1 MTDPVSVA
9 STAVGIASLG
19 IQVCQGLVSYL
30 RSIKGRRQEVADG
43 LREVQTLLSIF
54 DSLNRI
60 LPHIDQGRSIDSHVI
75 RRCLKDSEE
84 GLRQLQQLLVE
95 LNGTAHPSHLRDKM
109 KDTGRA
115 LIYPFHEK
123 KLTSLR
129 QTLRGLLDNLDL
141 AIDITSLKAGMEQ
154 GAGLDAIRNAVED
167 LQDASHLQSDRTTD
181 LHTRIQENSD
191 QLRSLRQI
199 ITDALGN
206 IEQRLAQAEW
216 NIRDLDQNI
225 SGKFTLIQ
233 NDIASNS
240 ILSAETVTRLVNALD
255 KANSKLD
262 AQSTNI
268 ASMSV
273 QISQMTEQTS
283 GKREYSRM
291 ILQSSPPPSSSLLRR
306 TSDCS
311 PSAKTALSTVT
322 ATGHKAMFPVCG
334 CQLKTRSE
342 SYLYNFRVVK
352 FKLDQHIPPD
362 HRQGCKF
369 HGIKP
374 KAERTAE
381 AQFPI
386 KMIWFFGRI
395 IQISVACTTGSGH
408 PGISVRFKN
417 IVPERYSPVCR
428 EINGLMNY
436 IREYKIECDKVAL
449 RIKSCEHTVL
459 SMYKERKASP
469 TDRDEMGRNHAMFL
483 IYEIG
488 CMGAINKIVTDELI
502 LTAFMQLLHTLV
514 EIGQT
519 DGERINIGAL
529 ISPLCSNSDQYDW
542 TNARRMIAYL
552 TGVFEID
559 PSKIL
564 EICGSTHDDNMM
576 AILSHLPDLTDAMR
590 MQISPMA
597 HAILSR
603 SLEEM
608 DYHILHNSEAPMQ
621 HISGFTT
628 LQLCATWPEGLRR
641 LLDTDAKSLI
651 DSEGTRTSHSPVFLA
666 AVYGCARSVDILM
679 KAGCE
684 WDMGIIWRQVFPY
697 FNLRNKILFVVA
709 SNIAER
715 RWKLLE
721 LAEQELGIPQHPRP
735 SYVPDDMAAELCEA
749 LDIAGISIPP
759 LLRVPRSYAT
769 IYHNSGHLI
778 TDFPMLFEMGFR
790 DYKSYNCMGLT
801 PIMVWRGDFSFRD
814 PTEEMQL
821 LSVFPRLCKEGLLDQ
836 KPEDPLGL
844 GINVHA
850 TGWHYIATFLKCPYS
865 KDLTQQYLKSPLIW
879 KIIRPLSQVP
889 IRDNCTCW
897 CIPDGKG
904 CSPLTSMWKSDIR
917 PFLFTCLSHS
927 RESGNE
933 FIRHIYF
940 HDNYML
946 EAGGDDLFALQLE
959 FVRFLTFEALDMEH
973 TCCASKPVGN
983 EGGELRAIV
992 NCKPEKAEKI
1002 RSDSEEQKNAH
1013 LLGALMEEFA
1023 ARIRAMEKSPK
1034 ALECFI
1040 WGYWRRRM
1048 SELFSANAKV
1058 VDEMERVLDNVQTHI
1073 LPEKVFGF
1081 LGYDFD
1087 LIKIDTRGTYADGNN
1102 EHEDDEDDVED
1113 VELSPHCRFCDD

>member
-123 KLTSLR
+123 RLTSLR

-141 AIDITSLKAGMEQ
+141 AIDVTSLKAGMEQ

-181 LHTRIQENSD
+181 LHTQIQENSD

-322 ATGHKAMFPVCG
+322 TTRHKAMFPVCG

-342 SYLYNFRVVK
+342 SYLYNFRAVK
-352 FKLDQHIPPD
+352 FKLDRHIPPE

-395 IQISVACTTGSGH
+395 IQISVAHTTGSGH
-408 PGISVRFKN
+408 PGISVCFKN

-428 EINGLMNY
+428 EIDGLIDC
-436 IREYKIECDKVAL
+436 IRENKIGCEKVAL

-469 TDRDEMGRNHAMFL
+469 TDRDEMGRNHAMIL

-488 CMGAINKIVTDELI
+488 WMGAIKKIITDELI

-519 DGERINIGAL
+519 DGERINMGRL
-529 ISPLCSNSDQYDW
+529 ITRLGFNSGQYDW
-542 TNARRMIAYL
+542 TNVRRMIAYL
-552 TGVFEID
+552 TDVFEID
-559 PSKIL
+559 SSQIL
-564 EICGSTHDDNMM
+564 QYYGSSRNDITT
-576 AILSHLPDLTDAMR
+576 ILWHLPDLTDVMR
-590 MQISPMA
+590 VKLSPIA

-603 SLEEM
+603 SLEEL
-608 DYHILHNSEAPMQ
+608 DYHILRDSEAPMRD
-621 HISGFTT
+621 ISGFTT
-628 LQLCATWPEGLRR
+628 LQLCAIWPQGLRR

-651 DSEGTRTSHSPVFLA
+651 DFEGTRGSGLPVFLA
-666 AVYGCARSVDILM
+666 ARYDCAESVDILM
-679 KAGCE
+679 KAGCK
-684 WDMGIIWRQVFPY
+684 WDMGTSHKLYLGHTMQKEVT
-697 FNLRNKILFVVA
+697 LVTA
-709 SNIAER
+709 SNLAER

-721 LAEQELGIPQHPRP
+721 LAEQELGIPQRPRP
-735 SYVPDDMAAELCEA
+735 SYVPDGTAAELCEA
-749 LDIAGISIPP
+749 LDVAGISIP
-759 LLRVPRSYAT
+759 LMLRVPRSYTT
-769 IYHNSGHLI
+769 IYHNIVVQIFH
-778 TDFPMLFEMGFR
+778 FPILFEMGFR
-790 DYKSYNCMGLT
+790 EYKLHDGMGLT
-801 PIMVWRGDFSFRD
+801 PIMLWGRDFSYRD
-814 PTEEMQL
+814 PTEAMQQ
-821 LSVFPRLCKEGLLDQ
+821 LSVFPWLCKEGLLDQ

-850 TGWHYIATFLKCPYS
+850 TGWHYIATFIEWPGPK
-865 KDLTQQYLKSPLIW
+865 QQDLKSPSIW
-879 KIIRPLSQVP
+879 KIIRLLSQVP

-897 CIPDGKG
+897 CIPNGKG
-904 CSPLTSMWKSDIR
+904 CSPLTSMWKTDIR
-917 PFLFTCLSHS
+917 SFYFLLFALS
-927 RESGNE
+927 RERGNE
-933 FIRHIYF
+933 IIRHIYF

-946 EAGGDDLFALQLE
+946 EAGEDDLFALQLE

-973 TCCASKPVGN
+973 TCCASKWVGNGN
-983 EGGELRAIV
+983 EGRAPRAIV

-1002 RSDSEEQKNAH
+1002 RSNSEEQKKAH

-1048 SELFSANAKV
+1048 SELFSANAEV
-1058 VDEMERVLDNVQTHI
+1058 VDEMERVLDNVQTRKSSSCSGRWEVLLTTI
-1073 LPEKVFGF
+1073 
-1081 LGYDFD
+1081 Y
-1087 LIKIDTRGTYADGNN
+1087 
-1102 EHEDDEDDVED
+1102 
-1113 VELSPHCRFCDD
+1113 